1 NGTLGETMWLTFGW
15 RCPSTVL
22 VGVPDLSADFTLAS
36 HHQVVYS
43 MPGISPP
50 VVVSLESSGRGFTPL
65 PALPPRDKIS
75 RSGPM
80 LVPLTLDFRSS
91 ATHSLTMGLRSAQKK
106 HFPLRGIDGVV
117 HLFQTELSK
126 PEPDLALLSL
136 VLGFVEHFLAVNRVV
151 PVNVP
156 GVCFEPL
163 KPDIL
168 NSCLPTVEVNLIS
181 ALYERFTAQIRGA
194 VDLSQFRR
202 PAGGSSRELVKKV
215 SDVIWNSLS
224 RSYFKDRAHIQS
236 LFSLI
241 TGTKL
246 DSSGV
251 AFAVVAAC
259 QVLGLKDVHLALSED
274 HAWVIFGKGGEE
286 TAEVTWHGKGNE
298 DRRGQT
304 VNAGVSERVR
314 NKARAYVYPMAMG
327 TLADLEDQE
336 PMTSSESPLSIH
348 LKAVD
353 SAKKYYNNEHIY
365 PFMYLAGYHY
375 RHRNVQEALGAWAE
389 AASVMQDYNYCR
401 EDEEIYKEFFD
412 IANDVI
418 PTLLK
423 ETASAAESGEEA
435 EGTGKDHPKQV
446 AALSAL
452 QDPECFACLLRFYDG
467 ICKWEEGSP
476 TPVLHV
482 GWATYLVQSLSR
494 FDAQIRQKV
503 SIITKDIEPLDDDDQ
518 SSEDPREGRRRGP
531 RRESKLDEQA
541 GPSPLGAAL
550 PPQNPVTRKVGGE
563 GGRRRS
569 SAGGRGKEADGKNE
583 PSSPSPTPS
592 PHQPTTVLGG
602 PVVVFHSEKM
612 KGMKELLSAAKI
624 NSSAIKLQLTAQS
637 QVQMKRQKPT
647 PSGDYTLSF
656 MKRPRKTL

>member
-1 NGTLGETMWLTFGW
+1 M
-15 RCPSTVL
+15 
-22 VGVPDLSADFTLAS
+22 
-36 HHQVVYS
+36 
-43 MPGISPP
+43 
-50 VVVSLESSGRGFTPL
+50 SLKTQL
-65 PALPPRDKIS
+65 
-75 RSGPM
+75 
-80 LVPLTLDFRSS
+80 
-91 ATHSLTMGLRSAQKK
+91 LTMGIRSTQKK

-117 HLFQTELSK
+117 QLFESELNS

-156 GVCFEPL
+156 GVRFEPL
-163 KPDIL
+163 QPDSL
-168 NSCLPTVEVNLIS
+168 NSCFPTVELNLLS
-181 ALYERFTAQIRGA
+181 ALYERFMAQIRGA
-194 VDLSQFRR
+194 VDMSQYRK
-202 PAGGSSRELVKKV
+202 PSGASSRELVKKV

-304 VNAGVSERVR
+304 VSAGINERSWLYLKGSYMKCNR
-314 NKARAYVYPMAMG
+314 NMEVAFMVCAINPSLDLHTDSTELIQLQQRLLWLLYDRGDLERYPMAMG

-336 PMTSSESPLSIH
+336 PMTGKESPLSIH
-348 LKAVD
+348 LKAVE

-365 PFMYLAGYHY
+365 PYMYLAGYHY
-375 RHRNVQEALGAWAE
+375 RHRDVREALGSWAE

-423 ETASAAESGEEA
+423 ETAAAAESEGTDEA
-435 EGTGKDHPKQV
+435 EKEDQPREA
-446 AALSAL
+446 AALTAL
-452 QDPECFACLLRFYDG
+452 QDPECFAHLLRFYDG

-503 SIITKDIEPLDDDDQ
+503 SIITKDTEPVDDDDQ
-518 SSEDPREGRRRGP
+518 SSEDLREGRRRGP
-531 RRESKLDEQA
+531 RRESKLDEPA
-541 GPSPLGAAL
+541 GSASPNPAL
-550 PPQNPVTRKVGGE
+550 PAQNQNPVPKKVGGE

-569 SAGGRGKEADGKNE
+569 SASTRGKEADGKNE
-583 PSSPSPTPS
+583 PSSPSPIPS
-592 PHQPTTVLGG
+592 PSQPPAVQGG

-612 KGMKELLSAAKI
+612 KGMKELLSAAKV

-647 PSGDYTLSF
+647 ASGDYTLSF

>member
-1 NGTLGETMWLTFGW
+1 M
-15 RCPSTVL
+15 R
-22 VGVPDLSADFTLAS
+22 GVN
-36 HHQVVYS
+36 
-43 MPGISPP
+43 
-50 VVVSLESSGRGFTPL
+50 
-65 PALPPRDKIS
+65 
-75 RSGPM
+75 
-80 LVPLTLDFRSS
+80 
-91 ATHSLTMGLRSAQKK
+91 MGLHSAQKK
-106 HFPLRGIDGVV
+106 HFPLKGIDGVV
-117 HLFQTELSK
+117 TLFDAELRK

-136 VLGFVEHFLAVNRVV
+136 VLGFVEHFLAVNRVI
-151 PVNVP
+151 PINVP
-156 GVCFEPL
+156 GVRFEPL
-163 KPDIL
+163 EPDCP
-168 NSCLPTVEVNLIS
+168 NSCFPTVELGMLS
-181 ALYERFTAQIRGA
+181 ALRERFTAQIRGA
-194 VDLSQFRR
+194 VDLSQYRR

-259 QVLGLKDVHLALSED
+259 QVLGLRDVHLALSED
-274 HAWVIFGKGGEE
+274 HAWVIFGKNGEE

-304 VNAGVSERVR
+304 VAAGVGERSWLYLKGSYMKCNRNMEVAFMVCAINPSLDLHTDSSEMLQLQQRLLWLLYER
-314 NKARAYVYPMAMG
+314 GDLERYPMAMG

-336 PMTSSESPLSIH
+336 PIPGKENPYTIH
-348 LKAVD
+348 LKAVN

-375 RHRNVQEALGAWAE
+375 RHREVREALGAWAE
-389 AASVMQDYNYCR
+389 AAQVMQDYNYFR

-423 ETASAAESGEEA
+423 ETAAAAESGG
-435 EGTGKDHPKQV
+435 EGGEKDQPIQA

-452 QDPECFACLLRFYDG
+452 QDPECFAHLLRFYDG

-503 SIITKDIEPLDDDDQ
+503 SIITKEPEPQDDDDQ

-531 RRESKLDEQA
+531 RRESKLEDQA
-541 GPSPLGAAL
+541 SPPTQSTPTTPV
-550 PPQNPVTRKVGGE
+550 PPPTQPAQAKKVGGE
-563 GGRRRS
+563 GGTRRRS
-569 SAGGRGKEADGKNE
+569 SGLRGGDPEGKAK
-583 PSSPSPTPS
+583 SPSPVPS
-592 PHQPTTVLGG
+592 PAQQLPSPSVG
-602 PVVVFHSEKM
+602 PLVAFQSKKM

-637 QVQMKRQKPT
+637 QVQMKRQKST
-647 PSGDYTLSF
+647 QSGDYTMSF
-656 MKRPRKTL
+656 MKRQRKSL

>member
-1 NGTLGETMWLTFGW
+1 M
-15 RCPSTVL
+15 
-22 VGVPDLSADFTLAS
+22 
-36 HHQVVYS
+36 
-43 MPGISPP
+43 GI
-50 VVVSLESSGRGFTPL
+50 R
-65 PALPPRDKIS
+65 A
-75 RSGPM
+75 
-80 LVPLTLDFRSS
+80 
-91 ATHSLTMGLRSAQKK
+91 AQKK

-117 HLFQTELSK
+117 QLFESELSN

-156 GVCFEPL
+156 GVRFEPL
-163 KPDIL
+163 KPDCL
-168 NSCLPTVEVNLIS
+168 DSCFPTVELNLIS
-181 ALYERFTAQIRGA
+181 ALYERFTAQILGA
-194 VDLSQFRR
+194 VDLSQYRK

-304 VNAGVSERVR
+304 VSAGITERSWLYLKGSYMKCNR
-314 NKARAYVYPMAMG
+314 NMEVAFMVCAINPSLDLHTDSTELLQLQQRLLWLLYDRGDLERYPMSMG

-336 PMTSSESPLSIH
+336 PMTGKENPLSIH

-353 SAKKYYNNEHIY
+353 SAKRYYNNEHIY

-375 RHRNVQEALGAWAE
+375 RHRNVRDALGAWAE

-423 ETASAAESGEEA
+423 ETAAAAESGG
-435 EGTGKDHPKQV
+435 EGADETEKEDQPREV

-452 QDPECFACLLRFYDG
+452 QDPECFAHLLRFYDG

-503 SIITKDIEPLDDDDQ
+503 SIITKDAEPVDDDDQ
-518 SSEDPREGRRRGP
+518 SSEDQREGRRRGP

-541 GPSPLGAAL
+541 GPSSPSSAAL
-550 PPQNPVTRKVGGE
+550 PPQNPVPKKVGGE

-569 SAGGRGKEADGKNE
+569 SASTRGKESDGKNE

-592 PHQPTTVLGG
+592 PTQPPVVQGG
-602 PVVVFHSEKM
+602 PVVIFHSEKM